1 MDSLWPWLAIAGLGA
16 LHGLSPTSGWMFAA
30 AWGLRERD
38 GASAWRALPPIAI
51 GHGASIAMV
60 AFVLA
65 RGAAMDRGL
74 FQLMAGALLMG
85 AALHCLR
92 RGADGR
98 SLSNP
103 AGQAGMALWSFFMAS
118 AQGAGLMLLPA
129 LAPMCIAGGAARGPA
144 LSGSLALALPAVI
157 LHLTAMLLT
166 TGLIASG
173 MCRGLARCP
182 GLRRARVLRR
192 AWPPALLVAGVLL
205 MASR

>member
-16 LHGLSPTSGWMFAA
+16 LHGLSPSSGWMFAA

-51 GHGASIAMV
+51 GHGASIAVV

-65 RGAAMDRGL
+65 RGVAMDRGL
-74 FQLMAGALLMG
+74 FQLIAGALLVG

-92 RGADGR
+92 RGAGSR
-98 SLSNP
+98 SVGDP

-129 LAPMCIAGGAARGPA
+129 LAPMCIAGGAARGLAP
-144 LSGSLALALPAVI
+144 SGSLAPALSAVI
-157 LHLTAMLLT
+157 LHMTAMLLT
-166 TGLIASG
+166 TGLVASG
-173 MCRGLARCP
+173 MCRSLALCP
-182 GLRRARVLRR
+182 GLRRATVLRR
-192 AWPPALLVAGVLL
+192 AWPPALIAAGVLL
-205 MASR
+205 MVSR